1 MKNNIS
7 VLKSRYGSTD
17 VVEEFLRYPF
27 ESPIAYDYDY
37 SGTYSKY
44 SIVDKYYVDSLIKPY
59 KRLISGGAE
68 WNLSGLSMTFS
79 VSDLYYTFAG
89 EILSYSA
96 SYPGLTFDAG
106 ETNPRIDAIVINEDK
121 TLSIIKGVASAN
133 PARPVISESQILI
146 QYAYIDASSTSI
158 GASENVYLNGSQ
170 WTVTP
175 YQLSGIQSGSY
186 NSEFTGDTFDA
197 STKCVEL
204 NTDFR
209 TGVKFK
215 KPSSGLDATKYGS
228 LSMRFKFTDKVPDN
242 KSLFAQIQGTA
253 NGASVYGNT
262 LNLMSYGLQ
271 RDVVNTWQHIVV
283 PTSKFGNNIATYDVL
298 TLRMAGG
305 ASGSNTLWRVDSIL
319 FQKGINFDGY
329 MGEPD
334 ATGGGSGIGGLN
346 PAVGGGVIGPA
357 EAGDG
362 TYTDG
367 VFTDF
372 NENTTIGT
380 AVDRF
385 NELFLSLV
393 PSPAPILTK
402 WSASRSNGVSGK
414 LSFGTTDQTI
424 DATTYYAANS
434 TNGANPVVG
443 ADGLWSP
450 NNNRLSIYAA
460 GSVNTSDFTG
470 VLANGEP
477 ADLGV
482 PFAAYPANSFR
493 EAKIGTL
500 TLTINGTIV
509 STATANLTNSGA
521 IDTTNGNTTSGFI
534 LSAATQSRFSGGKYF
549 ETDNPLFSSRT
560 GTWVVKANDS
570 RIRNGYNY
578 ITVEHKST
586 SVNVFTRT
594 LSRFEFIQDSNVNA
608 TSYSEFG
615 ITSYSLT
622 GTKYLSGI
630 NYYTGGTIYYDGT
643 MSNLYRNTYSS
654 ASDAVSI
661 VENGADAILNL
672 TGKQYTLNANGGIP
686 TKTVK
691 LSEFNSGNPISITLN
706 TSSKRR
712 LNQSISLQ
720 TTTKRTLQGTTTG
733 GLQTIANVL
742 LDNYGITSTNNL
754 ENFDDEAKRL
764 ISGNYA
770 TVTDITSGTW
780 TSTESLNTGNSG
792 HNTGLQVYGG
802 QLVYPKINFS
812 TIGVSSTNLNFGIAA
827 TDYSAL
833 TGNRTYYRY
842 FYNASF
848 YSFFSIVITGSNT
861 TFVAKT
867 TTLSGNNAWVEI
879 KLPNGTGTGTGW
891 MDCYSNFTGAV
902 TDGSGAWAA
911 SYGSAPTQNQRALGG
926 TWGLSTGTT
935 KTVNSN
941 GYVVVRITTSAT
953 WTGNLESITFNFLG

>member
-44 SIVDKYYVDSLIKPY
+44 SIVDKYYVDSLVKPY
-59 KRLISGGAE
+59 KKLISGGAE

-96 SYPGLTFDAG
+96 SYPGLIFDAS
-106 ETNPRIDAIVINEDK
+106 ESNPRIDAIVINEGN
-121 TLSIIKGVASAN
+121 TLSIVKGIASTN
-133 PARPVISESQILI
+133 PARPVVSDSQILV
-146 QYAYIDASSTSI
+146 QYVYIDANYTTI
-158 GASENVYLNGSQ
+158 GVSESVYLNGSQ

-186 NSEFTGDTFDA
+186 DSDFTGDTYDT
-197 STKCVEL
+197 STKCVQL
-204 NTDFR
+204 DTDFR

-215 KPSSGLDATKYGS
+215 KQSTGLDATKYGS
-228 LSMRFKFTDKVPDN
+228 LSMRFKFTDIVPDN
-242 KSLFAQIQGTA
+242 KSLFVQIQGTA

-305 ASGSNTLWRVDSIL
+305 ASGSNTLWRADSIL

-357 EAGDG
+357 ETGDG

-372 NENTTIGT
+372 TETTTIGT

-402 WSASRSNGVSGK
+402 WSGARSNGVSGK

-434 TNGANPVVG
+434 TNGANPVVA
-443 ADGLWSP
+443 ADVLWSP
-450 NNNRLSIYAA
+450 NGNRLSIYAA
-460 GSVNTSDFTG
+460 GSVNTGDFTG

-482 PFAAYPANSFR
+482 PFASYVANSFR

-500 TLTINGTIV
+500 TLSINGTVV
-509 STATANLTNSGA
+509 STATANLASTSGI
-521 IDTTNGNTTSGFI
+521 IDTTNGNTTSGFV
-534 LSAATQSRFSGGKYF
+534 LSSATQSRFSGGKYF
-549 ETDNPLFSSRT
+549 DTDNPLFTSRT

-578 ITVEHKST
+578 IIVEHKST

-594 LSRFEFIQDSNVNA
+594 LSRFDFIQDSNVTA
-608 TSYSEFG
+608 TTYSEFA
-615 ITSYSLT
+615 ITSYTLT
-622 GTKYLSGI
+622 NSKYLSGI
-630 NYYTGGTIYYDGT
+630 NYYTGGTINYDGT
-643 MSNLYRNTYSS
+643 MSNLYRNTYSN
-654 ASDAVSI
+654 ATDAVAI
-661 VENGADAILNL
+661 VEVGVDSILNL
-672 TGKQYTLNANGGIP
+672 TGKQYSLNANAGQPG
-686 TKTVK
+686 KNVK
-691 LSEFNSGNPISITLN
+691 LSEFNSGNPISISIN
-706 TSSKRR
+706 TPGKRR
-712 LNQSISLQ
+712 LNQSISFQ
-720 TTTKRTLQGTTTG
+720 TSTKRTLQGTTTG
-733 GLQTIANVL
+733 GVQTIPNIL
-742 LDNYGITSTNNL
+742 LDNYSTTSTNSI
-754 ENFDDEAKRL
+754 EYFDDETKRL

-770 TVTDITSGTW
+770 TVADITSGAW
-780 TSTESLNTGNSG
+780 VSTESLNTGNSG

-802 QLVYPKINFS
+802 QLIYPKTDFS
-812 TIGVSSTNLNFGIAA
+812 IIGSSTATNLNYGVAA
-827 TDYSAL
+827 TNYNGL

-842 FYNASF
+842 FYNSLFYSF
-848 YSFFSIVITGSNT
+848 YSIVIQGANT

-867 TTLSGNNAWVEI
+867 TSLTGNNAWVEI
-879 KLPNGTGTGTGW
+879 RLPNGTGTGTGW
-891 MDCYSNFTGAV
+891 MDCYSNFTGPV
-902 TDGSGAWAA
+902 TEGSGAYAA
-911 SYGSAPTQNQRALGG
+911 SSGNNRSLGG

-941 GYVVVRITTSAT
+941 GYVVLRITTSAS
-953 WTGNLESITFNFLG
+953 WVGNIESITFNFLS